1 MSKRK
6 GIDLTGVF
14 LLNKDKGISSN
25 RALQQIKRLYNA
37 KKAGHTGSLDPMATG
52 LLPICF
58 GKATKICQYLLDS
71 DKTYEATIKLGIKT
85 DTGDAEG
92 NIIEQNDMVEFS
104 EKAIDKALNKFLG
117 DIQQVPPMHS
127 ALKRDGVPL
136 YKLARKGIEV
146 ERKPRNV
153 NIYSLERL
161 DYSAV
166 LHELKISVKCSKG
179 TYIRTL
185 AEDIANELGV
195 YAHLIALNR
204 TACGLYN
211 LDDSYQYF
219 PIKDTDANLDYI
231 IPVES
236 AFNDKEI
243 LYINLDNYTKFIKTG
258 TLICDIPK
266 ESGVYRL
273 YIKSNENN
281 KFLGVVNFESGKL
294 LNRQL
299 FI

>member
-25 RALQQIKRLYNA
+25 RALQQIKRIYNA

-71 DKTYEATIKLGIKT
+71 DKTYEATIQLGTKT

-92 NIIEQNDMVEFS
+92 NIIEKNDMVELS
-104 EKAIDKALNKFLG
+104 ESVIHSALNKFLG
-117 DIQQVPPMHS
+117 HIQQIPPMHS
-127 ALKRDGVPL
+127 ALKKDGVPL
-136 YKLARKGIEV
+136 YKLARKGVEI
-146 ERKPRNV
+146 ERKPRGV
-153 NIYSLERL
+153 NIYNLECINYSSL
-161 DYSAV
+161 S
-166 LHELKISVKCSKG
+166 HELKISVKCSKG

-185 AEDIANELGV
+185 AEDIGKELGV
-195 YAHLIALNR
+195 YAHLTALNR
-204 TACGLYN
+204 TACGSYSLV
-211 LDDSYQYF
+211 DSYQYF
-219 PIKDTDANLDYI
+219 PIKDEGANLDYI

-236 AFNDKEI
+236 AFDDKEI
-243 LYINLDNYTKFIKTG
+243 LYISVDNYNKFIKTG
-258 TLICDIPK
+258 ALICDIPK

-273 YIKSNENN
+273 YIKSNEGN

-294 LNRQL
+294 LSRQL